1 MNNFKNKVTK
11 KKIPLKQFVA
21 AAELRSA
28 DTFWLKENQ
37 KDFDEGK
44 LKILRDLKLIYD
56 EYELT

>member
-37 KDFDEGK
+37 KDFDE
-44 LKILRDLKLIYD
+44 
-56 EYELT
+56 E